1 MSLPN
6 ILVYNL
12 PVLYA
17 IFEELSDDFN
27 YKFINVKA
35 NELTKYKSILSKETL
50 IISSKRLNF
59 KNHILLDKKPQT
71 IFKILE
77 QINISILK
85 YKFEKNSSSK
95 LGKYVLDINSRNLIF
110 KKQKVKLTEKELN
123 ILLFLKENKNAT
135 IKELQKNVWR
145 YKDDLETHTVET
157 HIHRLKKKIF
167 DKFDDKKFLLRNRV
181 GYLINWERKKIKL
194 LKNYLQKNL
203 NKR

>member
-85 YKFEKNSSSK
+85 YKFEYNTT
-95 LGKYVLDINSRNLIF
+95 YINTLNQNLIYTF
-110 KKQKVKLTEKELN
+110 FISSLRFESPREAMIRDLRGAKMYCFPLV
-123 ILLFLKENKNAT
+123 
-135 IKELQKNVWR
+135 LQQNRKPVR
-145 YKDDLETHTVET
+145 ARTGSALEE
-157 HIHRLKKKIF
+157 
-167 DKFDDKKFLLRNRV
+167 
-181 GYLINWERKKIKL
+181 
-194 LKNYLQKNL
+194 
-203 NKR
+203 

>member
-77 QINISILK
+77 QINCELRAILG
-85 YKFEKNSSSK
+85 SS
-95 LGKYVLDINSRNLIF
+95 
-110 KKQKVKLTEKELN
+110 Q
-123 ILLFLKENKNAT
+123 LFSSLFTACE
-135 IKELQKNVWR
+135 V
-145 YKDDLETHTVET
+145 
-157 HIHRLKKKIF
+157 
-167 DKFDDKKFLLRNRV
+167 
-181 GYLINWERKKIKL
+181 
-194 LKNYLQKNL
+194 
-203 NKR
+203 

>member
-17 IFEELSDDFN
+17 IFEELSVDFN

-181 GYLINWERKKIKL
+181 GYLIN
-194 LKNYLQKNL
+194 
-203 NKR
+203 